1 MGHVLAIDTSSGT
14 SVAVLKDGIALAE
27 IEIADTRSHTES
39 IGDAINDALIQAGVK
54 PNQIRAVAVGRGPAP
69 FTGLRVG
76 IAAAIMFAEGAGAKL
91 FGLVSLDAIAK
102 QEFETRAAG
111 SELDTGSEVGAGES
125 GEGSGKLLRPLL
137 VTSDA
142 RRSEHYW
149 ALYSGL
155 DRYGVPI
162 CIEGPAVNRPA
173 DIAESLAARGIE
185 VQTTSRVI
193 SARAIGALFEAQAA
207 AGMLSQDV
215 TALYL
220 RNPDAVEPKNLRTFG
235 KKVSS

>member
-1 MGHVLAIDTSSGT
+1 MGHLLAIDTSSGT

-39 IGDAINDALIQAGVK
+39 IGDAIKNALKQAGVS
-54 PNQIRAVAVGRGPAP
+54 PNRIHAVAVGRGPAP

-76 IAAAIMFAEGAGAKL
+76 IAAAIMFAEGVGAKL
-91 FGLVSLDAIAK
+91 FGIVSLDAIAK
-102 QEFETRAAG
+102 QELIAR
-111 SELDTGSEVGAGES
+111 GAGL
-125 GEGSGKLLRPLL
+125 GVDLVAGPLL

-155 DRYGVPI
+155 DRHGVPV
-162 CIEGPAVNRPA
+162 CIEGPAVNKPA
-173 DIAESLAARGIE
+173 DIQALLAERGIHAATTSLA
-185 VQTTSRVI
+185 I
-193 SARAIGALFEAQAA
+193 SARAIGELFEAQAA
-207 AGMLSQDV
+207 AGTLSHDV

-220 RNPDAVEPKNLRTFG
+220 RNPDAVEPKNLRDFG
-235 KKVSS
+235 KRVSG

>member
-1 MGHVLAIDTSSGT
+1 VGHVLAIDTSSGT

-39 IGDAINDALIQAGVK
+39 IGDAINDALKSAGIS
-54 PNQIRAVAVGRGPAP
+54 PNRIHAVAVGRGPAP

-76 IAAAIMFAEGAGAKL
+76 IAAAVMFAEGVGARL
-91 FGLVSLDAIAK
+91 FGIVSLDAIAK
-102 QEFETRAAG
+102 QEFEARGAVHGAA
-111 SELDTGSEVGAGES
+111 DGAQ
-125 GEGSGKLLRPLL
+125 PLL

-155 DRYGVPI
+155 DRHGVPV

-173 DIAESLAARGIE
+173 DIEASLAERGI
-185 VQTTSRVI
+185 QTNTTSVII
-193 SARAIGALFEAQAA
+193 SARAIGELFEAQAA
-207 AGMLSQDV
+207 AGNLSHDI

-220 RNPDAVEPKNLRTFG
+220 RNPDAVEPKNLRDFG
-235 KKVSS
+235 KRVSG

>member
-14 SVAVLKDGIALAE
+14 SVAVLKDGVALAE

-39 IGDAINDALIQAGVK
+39 IGDAINDALVRAGVK
-54 PNQIRAVAVGRGPAP
+54 PTQITAVAVGRGPAP

-91 FGLVSLDAIAK
+91 FGIVSLDAIAK
-102 QEFETRAAG
+102 QEFEAL
-111 SELDTGSEVGAGES
+111 SVQP
-125 GEGSGKLLRPLL
+125 GSGLASSQPLL
-137 VTSDA
+137 VASDA

-155 DRYGVPI
+155 DRHGVPI

-173 DIAESLAARGIE
+173 DIEALFAERGVSPALTSLA
-185 VQTTSRVI
+185 I
-193 SARAIGALFEAQAA
+193 SARAIGELFEAQAA
-207 AGMLSQDV
+207 AGALSQDV

-220 RNPDAVEPKNLRTFG
+220 RNPDAVEPKNLRDFG
-235 KKVSS
+235 KKVSG

>member
-14 SVAVLKDGIALAE
+14 SVAVLKDGVALAE

-39 IGDAINDALIQAGVK
+39 IGDAINDTLKQAGVT
-54 PNQIRAVAVGRGPAP
+54 PNRIKAVAVGRGPAP

-76 IAAAIMFAEGAGAKL
+76 IAAAIMFAEGAGAQL
-91 FGLVSLDAIAK
+91 FGIVSLDAIAK
-102 QEFETRAAG
+102 QELDAKRKAA
-111 SELDTGSEVGAGES
+111 
-125 GEGSGKLLRPLL
+125 GEGSVAANAAADSAAGQPLL

-155 DRYGVPI
+155 DRHGVPI

-173 DIAESLAARGIE
+173 DIEASLAERGI
-185 VQTTSRVI
+185 VPARTSVVI
-193 SARAIGALFEAQAA
+193 SAKAIGELFEAQAA
-207 AGMLSQDV
+207 AGILSHDV

-220 RNPDAVEPKNLRTFG
+220 RNPDAVEPKNLRDFG
-235 KKVSS
+235 KKVSG

>member
-14 SVAVLKDGIALAE
+14 SVAVLKDGVALAE

-39 IGDAINDALIQAGVK
+39 IGDAINDALKQAGVT
-54 PNQIRAVAVGRGPAP
+54 PNRIKAVAVGRGPAP

-76 IAAAIMFAEGAGAKL
+76 IAAAIMFAEGAGAQL
-91 FGLVSLDAIAK
+91 FGIVSLDAIAK
-102 QEFETRAAG
+102 QELDAKRKAA
-111 SELDTGSEVGAGES
+111 
-125 GEGSGKLLRPLL
+125 GEGSVAANAAADSAAGQPLL

-155 DRYGVPI
+155 DRHGVPI
-162 CIEGPAVNRPA
+162 CIEGPAVNRPE
-173 DIAESLAARGIE
+173 DIEASLAERGI
-185 VQTTSRVI
+185 VPARTSVVI
-193 SARAIGALFEAQAA
+193 SAKAIGELFEAQAA
-207 AGMLSQDV
+207 AGILSHDV

-220 RNPDAVEPKNLRTFG
+220 RNPDAVEPKNLRDFG
-235 KKVSS
+235 KKVSG

>member
-1 MGHVLAIDTSSGT
+1 MGHFLAIDTSAGT
-14 SVAVLKDGIALAE
+14 SVAVLKNGVALAE

-39 IGDAINDALIQAGVK
+39 IGNAIQDALSAAGVK
-54 PNQIRAVAVGRGPAP
+54 PNQIKSVAVGRGPAP

-76 IAAAIMFAEGAGAKL
+76 IAAALMFAEGSGAEL
-91 FGLVSLDAIAK
+91 FGIVSLDAIAK
-102 QEFETRAAG
+102 QEFAAQG
-111 SELDTGSEVGAGES
+111 LANDTAADQ
-125 GEGSGKLLRPLL
+125 PLL

-155 DRYGVPI
+155 DRHGVPV

-173 DIAESLAARGIE
+173 DIEASLAERGIFAAR
-185 VQTTSRVI
+185 TSLVI
-193 SARAIGALFEAQAA
+193 SARAIGELFEAQAV
-207 AGMLSQDV
+207 AGSLSHDI

-220 RNPDAVEPKNLRTFG
+220 RTPDAVEPKNLRDFG
-235 KKVSS
+235 KKVSG

>member
-39 IGDAINDALIQAGVK
+39 IGDAIKDALGKAGVA
-54 PNQIRAVAVGRGPAP
+54 PSRITAVVVGRGPAP

-91 FGLVSLDAIAK
+91 FGIISLDAIAK
-102 QEFETRAAG
+102 QEFDARGGAPAAQ
-111 SELDTGSEVGAGES
+111 
-125 GEGSGKLLRPLL
+125 PLL
-137 VTSDA
+137 VTSNA

-155 DRYGVPI
+155 DRHGVPI

-173 DIAESLAARGIE
+173 DIESLLAERGISAT
-185 VQTTSRVI
+185 TTSMII
-193 SARAIGALFEAQAA
+193 SARAIGELFEAQAA
-207 AGMLSQDV
+207 AGVLSHDV

-220 RNPDAVEPKNLRTFG
+220 RNPDAVEPKNLRDFG
-235 KKVSS
+235 KRVSG

>member
-14 SVAVLKDGIALAE
+14 SVAVLKDGVALAE

-39 IGDAINDALIQAGVK
+39 IGDAINDALKQAGLT
-54 PNQIRAVAVGRGPAP
+54 PNRIKAVAVGRGPAP

-76 IAAAIMFAEGAGAKL
+76 IAAATMFAEGAGAQL
-91 FGLVSLDAIAK
+91 FGIVSLDAIAK
-102 QEFETRAAG
+102 QELDAKRKAA
-111 SELDTGSEVGAGES
+111 
-125 GEGSGKLLRPLL
+125 GEGSVAANAAADSAAGQPLL

-155 DRYGVPI
+155 DRHGVPI

-173 DIAESLAARGIE
+173 DIEASLAERGI
-185 VQTTSRVI
+185 VPARTSVVI
-193 SARAIGALFEAQAA
+193 SAKAIGELFEAQAA
-207 AGMLSQDV
+207 AGTLSHDV

-220 RNPDAVEPKNLRTFG
+220 RNPDAVEPKNLRDFG
-235 KKVSS
+235 KKVSG

>member
-14 SVAVLKDGIALAE
+14 SVAVLKDGVALAE

-39 IGDAINDALIQAGVK
+39 IGDAINDALKQAGLT
-54 PNQIRAVAVGRGPAP
+54 PNRIKAVAVGRGPAP

-76 IAAAIMFAEGAGAKL
+76 IAAATMFAEGAGAQL
-91 FGLVSLDAIAK
+91 FGIVSLDAIAK
-102 QEFETRAAG
+102 QELDAKRKAA
-111 SELDTGSEVGAGES
+111 
-125 GEGSGKLLRPLL
+125 GEGSVAANAAADSAAGQPLL

-155 DRYGVPI
+155 DRHGVPI

-173 DIAESLAARGIE
+173 DIEASLAERGI
-185 VQTTSRVI
+185 VPARTSVVI
-193 SARAIGALFEAQAA
+193 SAKAIGELFEAQAA
-207 AGMLSQDV
+207 AGILSHDV

-220 RNPDAVEPKNLRTFG
+220 RNPDAVEPKNLRDFG
-235 KKVSS
+235 KKVSG

>member
-1 MGHVLAIDTSSGT
+1 MGHLLAIDTSSGT

-27 IEIADTRSHTES
+27 VEIADTRSHTES
-39 IGDAINDALIQAGVK
+39 IGDAINDALKQAGVAPTRIK
-54 PNQIRAVAVGRGPAP
+54 SVAVGRGPAP

-76 IAAAIMFAEGAGAKL
+76 IAAALMFAEGAGAKL

-102 QEFETRAAG
+102 QEFTARGVVAG
-111 SELDTGSEVGAGES
+111 GALPS
-125 GEGSGKLLRPLL
+125 DQPLL
-137 VTSDA
+137 VASDA

-155 DRYGVPI
+155 DRHGVPI

-173 DIAESLAARGIE
+173 DIESLLADRG
-185 VQTTSRVI
+185 VSPAQTSLVI
-193 SARAIGALFEAQAA
+193 SARAIGELFEAQAA
-207 AGMLSQDV
+207 AGALSHDI

-220 RNPDAVEPKNLRTFG
+220 RNPDAVEPKNLRDFG
-235 KKVSS
+235 KKVSG

>member
-1 MGHVLAIDTSSGT
+1 MGHFLAIDTSAGT
-14 SVAVLKDGIALAE
+14 SVAVLKNGVALAE

-39 IGDAINDALIQAGVK
+39 IGNAIRDALSAAGVK
-54 PNQIRAVAVGRGPAP
+54 PNQIKSVAVGRGPAP

-76 IAAAIMFAEGAGAKL
+76 IAAALMFAEGSGAEL
-91 FGLVSLDAIAK
+91 FGIVSLDAIAK
-102 QEFETRAAG
+102 QEFAAQG
-111 SELDTGSEVGAGES
+111 LANDTAADQ
-125 GEGSGKLLRPLL
+125 PLL

-155 DRYGVPI
+155 DRHGVPV

-173 DIAESLAARGIE
+173 DIEASLAERGI
-185 VQTTSRVI
+185 VAARTSLVI
-193 SARAIGALFEAQAA
+193 SARAVGELFEAQAA
-207 AGMLSQDV
+207 AGALSHDI

-220 RNPDAVEPKNLRTFG
+220 RNPDAVEPKNLRDFG
-235 KKVSS
+235 KKVSG

>member
-14 SVAVLKDGIALAE
+14 SVAVLKDGVALAE

-39 IGDAINDALIQAGVK
+39 IGDAINDALKQAGVT
-54 PNQIRAVAVGRGPAP
+54 PNRIKTVAVGRGPAP

-76 IAAAIMFAEGAGAKL
+76 IAAAIMFAEGAGAQL
-91 FGLVSLDAIAK
+91 FGIVSLDAIAK
-102 QEFETRAAG
+102 QELDAKRKAA
-111 SELDTGSEVGAGES
+111 
-125 GEGSGKLLRPLL
+125 GEGSVAANAAADSAAGQPLL

-155 DRYGVPI
+155 DRHGVPI

-173 DIAESLAARGIE
+173 DIEAALAERGI
-185 VQTTSRVI
+185 VPARTSVVI
-193 SARAIGALFEAQAA
+193 SAKAIGELFEAQAA
-207 AGMLSQDV
+207 AGTLSHDV

-220 RNPDAVEPKNLRTFG
+220 RNPDAVEPKNLRDFG
-235 KKVSS
+235 KKVSG

>member
-14 SVAVLKDGIALAE
+14 SVAVLKDGVALAE

-39 IGDAINDALIQAGVK
+39 IGNAINDALKLAGIA
-54 PNQIRAVAVGRGPAP
+54 PSRIHAVAVGRGPAP

-76 IAAAIMFAEGAGAKL
+76 IAAAIMFAEGVGAKL
-91 FGLVSLDAIAK
+91 FGIVSLDAIAK
-102 QEFETRAAG
+102 QEFEARG
-111 SELDTGSEVGAGES
+111 SLGDTADGSQ
-125 GEGSGKLLRPLL
+125 PLL

-155 DRYGVPI
+155 DRHGVPV

-173 DIAESLAARGIE
+173 DIEESLAARGIE
-185 VQTTSRVI
+185 ASRTSVVI
-193 SARAIGALFEAQAA
+193 SAGAIGELFEAQAA
-207 AGMLSQDV
+207 AGILSRDI

-220 RNPDAVEPKNLRTFG
+220 RNPDAVEPKNLRDFG
-235 KKVSS
+235 KRVSG

>member
-1 MGHVLAIDTSSGT
+1 MGHLLAIDTSSGT
-14 SVAVLKDGIALAE
+14 SVAVLKDGVALAE

-39 IGDAINDALIQAGVK
+39 IGDAINDALKQAGVA
-54 PNQIRAVAVGRGPAP
+54 PSRIQAVAVGRGPAP

-76 IAAAIMFAEGAGAKL
+76 IAAAIMFAEGVGAKL
-91 FGLVSLDAIAK
+91 FGIVSLDAIAK
-102 QEFETRAAG
+102 QELAAR
-111 SELDTGSEVGAGES
+111 GAVLG
-125 GEGSGKLLRPLL
+125 GDQAAQPLL

-155 DRYGVPI
+155 DRHGVPV

-173 DIAESLAARGIE
+173 DIETMLAERGIE
-185 VQTTSRVI
+185 ASKTSVVI
-193 SARAIGALFEAQAA
+193 SALAIGELFEAQAA
-207 AGMLSQDV
+207 AGVLSDDV

-220 RNPDAVEPKNLRTFG
+220 RNPDAVEPKNLRDFG
-235 KKVSS
+235 KRVSG

>member
-1 MGHVLAIDTSSGT
+1 MGHLLAIDTSSGT
-14 SVAVLKDGIALAE
+14 SVAVLKDGLALAE

-39 IGDAINDALIQAGVK
+39 IGDAINDALKQAGVV
-54 PNQIRAVAVGRGPAP
+54 PSRIHAVAVGRGPAP

-76 IAAAIMFAEGAGAKL
+76 IAAAIMFAEGVGAKL
-91 FGLVSLDAIAK
+91 FGIVSLDAIAK
-102 QEFETRAAG
+102 RELAAR
-111 SELDTGSEVGAGES
+111 GAAPG
-125 GEGSGKLLRPLL
+125 GDQATQPLL

-155 DRYGVPI
+155 DRHGVPV

-173 DIAESLAARGIE
+173 DIETMLAERGIE
-185 VQTTSRVI
+185 ASKTSVVI
-193 SARAIGALFEAQAA
+193 SARAIGELFEAQAA
-207 AGMLSQDV
+207 AGVLSDDV

-220 RNPDAVEPKNLRTFG
+220 RNPDAVEPKNLRDFG
-235 KKVSS
+235 KRVSG

>member
-14 SVAVLKDGIALAE
+14 SVAVLKDGVALAE

-39 IGDAINDALIQAGVK
+39 IGNAINDALKSAGIA
-54 PNQIRAVAVGRGPAP
+54 PSRIHAVAVGRGPAP

-76 IAAAIMFAEGAGAKL
+76 IAAAIMFAEGVGAKL
-91 FGLVSLDAIAK
+91 FGIVSLDAIAK
-102 QEFETRAAG
+102 QEFETRG
-111 SELDTGSEVGAGES
+111 SLGDTA
-125 GEGSGKLLRPLL
+125 EGSQPLL
-137 VTSDA
+137 VAADA

-155 DRYGVPI
+155 DRHGVPV

-173 DIAESLAARGIE
+173 DIEESLAARGIAASR
-185 VQTTSRVI
+185 TSLVI
-193 SARAIGALFEAQAA
+193 SARAIGELFEAQAA
-207 AGMLSQDV
+207 AGALSHDI

-220 RNPDAVEPKNLRTFG
+220 RNPDAVEPKNLRDFG
-235 KKVSS
+235 KRVSG

>member
-1 MGHVLAIDTSSGT
+1 VGYVLAIDTSSGT
-14 SVAVLKDGIALAE
+14 SVAVLKDGVALAE

-39 IGDAINDALIQAGVK
+39 IGDAINDALIKAEVK
-54 PNQIRAVAVGRGPAP
+54 PSQIKAVAVGRGPAP

-91 FGLVSLDAIAK
+91 FGIVSLDAIAK
-102 QEFETRAAG
+102 QEFATRDLTAADTSVAA
-111 SELDTGSEVGAGES
+111 SE
-125 GEGSGKLLRPLL
+125 KLLL
-137 VTSDA
+137 VASDA

-155 DRYGVPI
+155 DRHGVPI

-173 DIAESLAARGIE
+173 DIEAGLVDRGIDVE
-185 VQTTSRVI
+185 RTSLVI
-193 SARAIGALFEAQAA
+193 SARAIGELFEAQAA
-207 AGMLSQDV
+207 AGVLSSDV

-220 RNPDAVEPKNLRTFG
+220 RNPDAVEPKNLRDFG
-235 KKVSS
+235 KKVSG

>member
-1 MGHVLAIDTSSGT
+1 MSHILAIDTSSGT

-27 IEIADTRSHTES
+27 VEIADTRSHTES
-39 IGDAINDALIQAGVK
+39 IGDAIKDALTKAGLA
-54 PNQIRAVAVGRGPAP
+54 PNRITAVAVGRGPAP

-76 IAAAIMFAEGAGAKL
+76 IAAAIMFAEGAGARL
-91 FGLVSLDAIAK
+91 FGIISLDAIAK
-102 QEFETRAAG
+102 HEFDSR
-111 SELDTGSEVGAGES
+111 
-125 GEGSGKLLRPLL
+125 EGDNPTQPLL

-173 DIAESLAARGIE
+173 DIEALLAERGIT
-185 VQTTSRVI
+185 VATTSVVI
-193 SARAIGALFEAQAA
+193 SARAIGELFEAQAA
-207 AGMLSQDV
+207 AGVLSHDV

-220 RNPDAVEPKNLRTFG
+220 RNPDAVEPKNLRDFG
-235 KKVSS
+235 KKVSG

>member
-1 MGHVLAIDTSSGT
+1 VGYVLAIDTSSGT
-14 SVAVLKDGIALAE
+14 SVAVLKDGVALAE

-39 IGDAINDALIQAGVK
+39 IGDAINDALVKAEVK
-54 PNQIRAVAVGRGPAP
+54 PSQIKAVAVGRGPAP

-91 FGLVSLDAIAK
+91 FGIISLDAIAK
-102 QEFETRAAG
+102 QEFATSA
-111 SELDTGSEVGAGES
+111 LTGSVAASE
-125 GEGSGKLLRPLL
+125 KPLL
-137 VTSDA
+137 VASDA

-155 DRYGVPI
+155 DRHGVPI

-173 DIAESLAARGIE
+173 DIEASLADREIDAAR
-185 VQTTSRVI
+185 TSLPI
-193 SARAIGALFEAQAA
+193 SARAIGELFEAQAA
-207 AGMLSQDV
+207 AGVLSPDV

-220 RNPDAVEPKNLRTFG
+220 RNPDAVEPKNLRDFG
-235 KKVSS
+235 KKVSG